1 MSTHTPA
8 EWAAVFS
15 GAAGVF
21 AVLSTPV
28 LRLDHEMPHLP
39 HPEWSRLIENP
50 VGDRLCVEIVNAR
63 HAVHEFPYRAAL
75 SLAALLLLLSGP
87 KEALR

>member
-1 MSTHTPA
+1 MSAHTPA
-8 EWAAVFS
+8 EWAAVFG

-21 AVLSTPV
+21 TVLSTPV
-28 LRLDHEMPHLP
+28 LLLDHELP
-39 HPEWSRLIENP
+39 SLPRPEWLRLVENP

-63 HAVHEFPYRAAL
+63 HAVHEFPHRAAL